1 MRRQWLFATV
11 ASSALI
17 LTGCSPDALD
27 SGDSADNVTAIATSL
42 SPPAAADAP
51 LLKTADS
58 PLGTIAVDGEGM
70 TVYVYNPDEEN
81 SQAGSCDEACLRYW
95 PAVTSVTDSPIVEGI
110 DAVIDTVDGPEG
122 SFQITVNG
130 KPVYRYLD
138 DKVPGDMLGQSV
150 GSLWWMIDTAGNPV
164 FKTEYPSVVRLP
176 SGFGV
181 AVRDCPFPTR
191 LRRQGCAPVQHRAGA
206 IAEPREERDVDDSP

>member
-11 ASSALI
+11 ASTALI

-27 SGDSADNVTAIATSL
+27 SGDSADNVTAISTSL

-110 DAVIDTVDGPEG
+110 DAVIGTIDGPEG

-138 DKVPGDMLGQSV
+138 DKVPGDML
-150 GSLWWMIDTAGNPV
+150 
-164 FKTEYPSVVRLP
+164 
-176 SGFGV
+176 
-181 AVRDCPFPTR
+181 
-191 LRRQGCAPVQHRAGA
+191 
-206 IAEPREERDVDDSP
+206 

>member
-11 ASSALI
+11 ASTALI

-81 SQAGSCDEACLRYW
+81 SQAGSCDESV
-95 PAVTSVTDSPIVEGI
+95 PALLAG
-110 DAVIDTVDGPEG
+110 GH
-122 SFQITVNG
+122 
-130 KPVYRYLD
+130 
-138 DKVPGDMLGQSV
+138 LGH
-150 GSLWWMIDTAGNPV
+150 
-164 FKTEYPSVVRLP
+164 
-176 SGFGV
+176 GF
-181 AVRDCPFPTR
+181 AD
-191 LRRQGCAPVQHRAGA
+191 RRRNRRRHRHCRRA
-206 IAEPREERDVDDSP
+206 

>member
-11 ASSALI
+11 ASTALI

-27 SGDSADNVTAIATSL
+27 SGDSADNVTAISTSL

-95 PAVTSVTDSPIVEGI
+95 PAVTSVTDSPIVDGI

-150 GSLWWMIDTAGNPV
+150 GSLWWMIDAAGNPV
-164 FKTEYPSVVRLP
+164 FKTE
-176 SGFGV
+176 
-181 AVRDCPFPTR
+181 
-191 LRRQGCAPVQHRAGA
+191 
-206 IAEPREERDVDDSP
+206 